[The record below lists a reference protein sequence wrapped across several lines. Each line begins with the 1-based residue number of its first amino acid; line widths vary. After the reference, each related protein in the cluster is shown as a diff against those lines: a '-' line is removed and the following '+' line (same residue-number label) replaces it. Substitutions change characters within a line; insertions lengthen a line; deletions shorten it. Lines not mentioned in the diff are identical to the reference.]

1 MALQHLRS
9 STASKRP
16 DPAAMADGQLA
27 INTAAAST
35 GLFYKNASGA
45 LVKAG
50 PVHIG
55 TTAPNATP
63 ASGGHA
69 GHSLGESWLD
79 TAGGN
84 PVLKIWDG
92 SAWQIAQ
99 PVASGTVVS
108 TTDTGSVTSTM
119 IADGTIVNADINS
132 SAAIA
137 GTKVSPS
144 FGDQDIVTTGNLT
157 LNAQGD
163 LRFGDSDS
171 SNWVAFQAPATVS
184 SNVTWTLP
192 AADGT
197 TGQVLST
204 NGSGTLS
211 WATGGGG
218 GGGASVTTSD
228 TAPNDP
234 ADGDLWYDSI
244 GGRMYVYY
252 EDPNTS
258 QWVDAAPQG
267 GGDAGFS
274 KLEVGN
280 TKAEVT
286 DTGSNGTF
294 TVTTEGTS
302 RLTVGSTGNVSIA
315 NGNLVF
321 STAGT
326 GIDFSATANS
336 SGTMTSELLSDYE
349 EGTWTPVDG
358 SGAGLSFTNTLGTYT
373 KIGRQVRC
381 NFSVLYPST
390 ANGSTAQ
397 IGGLPFTAATLAVG
411 GTNSGPVG
419 YCTFGALNLNGGAGT
434 VFQLSTPAGA
444 DITNASMSGKALR
457 ATYIYHV

>member
-1 MALQHLRS
+1 LTPTDGDFFELQDSTGADTDPSITGVPVGLVGSAGLTFRLRYDDPPGEYVFLGYFANDSETRYAVKATEQAASDAQADATQALSDAAAAQADASQGIADAAAAQNDAIQALADAAAAQ
-9 STASKRP
+9 STAN
-16 DPAAMADGQLA
+16 AALP
-27 INTAAAST
+27 
-35 GLFYKNASGA
+35 
-45 LVKAG
+45 KAG
-50 PVHIG
+50 G
-55 TTAPNATP
+55 T
-63 ASGGHA
+63 
-69 GHSLGESWLD
+69 L
-79 TAGGN
+79 
-84 PVLKIWDG
+84 
-92 SAWQIAQ
+92 
-99 PVASGTVVS
+99 
-108 TTDTGSVTSTM
+108 TGDV
-119 IADGTIVNADINS
+119 
-132 SAAIA
+132 
-137 GTKVSPS
+137 
-144 FGDQDIVTTGNLT
+144 T
-157 LNAQGD
+157 LNAQSD
-163 LRFGDSDS
+163 LRFADADS
-171 SNWVAFQAPATVS
+171 SNWVAFQGPATVS

-204 NGSGTLS
+204 DGSATLS
-211 WATGGGG
+211 WATAA

-228 TAPNDP
+228 TAPSTP

-244 GGRMYVYY
+244 GGRLYVYY